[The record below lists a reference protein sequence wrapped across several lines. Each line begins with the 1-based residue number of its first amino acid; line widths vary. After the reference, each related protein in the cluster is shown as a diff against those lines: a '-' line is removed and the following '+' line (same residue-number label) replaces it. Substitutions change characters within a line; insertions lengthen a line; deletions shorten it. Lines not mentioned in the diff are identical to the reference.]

1 MTYPMNAEQ
10 QLQEARREL
19 EAAEKGLVDGSEAAR
34 VRYARALHEAD
45 LAERRAVRQA
55 RERARHQR
63 SWRLAAG

>member
-1 MTYPMNAEQ
+1 MASQDRVEQ

-19 EAAEKGLVDGSEAAR
+19 ALAEQGLTAGTEAAR

-45 LAERRAVRQA
+45 IAERRAERHA
-55 RERARHQR
+55 RESRRHQQ

>member
-1 MTYPMNAEQ
+1 MASQDRFEQ

-19 EAAEKGLVDGSEAAR
+19 ESAEQGLKAGTEASR

-45 LAERRAVRQA
+45 IAERRAQRQA
-55 RERARHQR
+55 REHARHQR

>member
-1 MTYPMNAEQ
+1 MASQDRFEQ

-19 EAAEKGLVDGSEAAR
+19 ESAEQGLTAGTEASR

-45 LAERRAVRQA
+45 IAERRAQRRA
-55 RERARHQR
+55 REALRHQR

>member
-1 MTYPMNAEQ
+1 MSYQDRVEQ

-19 EAAEKGLVDGSEAAR
+19 ESAEQGLAAGTEASR

-45 LAERRAVRQA
+45 IAERRAQRQA
-55 RERARHQR
+55 REQARHQQ

>member
-1 MTYPMNAEQ
+1 MAFQDRVEQ

-19 EAAEKGLVDGSEAAR
+19 ELAEQGLTAGTEASR

-45 LAERRAVRQA
+45 IAERRAWRQA
-55 RERARHQR
+55 REDVRHQR

>member
-1 MTYPMNAEQ
+1 MALQDRVEQ

-19 EAAEKGLVDGSEAAR
+19 ESAEQGLTAGTEAAR

-45 LAERRAVRQA
+45 IAGRRATRHA
-55 RERARHQR
+55 REQARHQR